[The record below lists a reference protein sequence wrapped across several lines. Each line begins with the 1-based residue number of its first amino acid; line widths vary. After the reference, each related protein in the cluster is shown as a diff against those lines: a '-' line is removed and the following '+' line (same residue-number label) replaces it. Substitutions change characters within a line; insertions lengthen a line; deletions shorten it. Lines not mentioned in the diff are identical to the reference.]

1 MDLKKLFGMRPKTEA
16 IPDIEAALAA
26 ARAAGE
32 AAARAEAALLA
43 KRGDVLLTGTPEEV
57 TRAEEA
63 LTRARAEAEHVAT
76 MVPILE
82 ARLKAAERQPF
93 LEDVRRRIDE
103 LEALHNAFRNFLAKD
118 YPEHARRIAEGLA
131 LEVRIRD
138 LHDTLRGRFFEMT
151 PAEREVYRVPARP
164 TVWDGNPQM
173 LAGLVVLPNAG
184 RSADGA
190 GRIWPDVPPPVRQD
204 PQAHD

>member
-1 MDLKKLFGMRPKTEA
+1 MDLKKLFGMRPKTEGIA
-16 IPDIEAALAA
+16 DIEAALAA

-32 AAARAEAALLA
+32 AAASAEAALLA

-63 LTRARAEAEHVAT
+63 LARVRAEAEHVAT
-76 MVPILE
+76 MVPILD

-93 LEDVRRRIDE
+93 LDDVQRRIGE
-103 LEALHNAFRNFLAKD
+103 LDALHRAFGEFVTKQ

-131 LEVRIRD
+131 LEVQIRD

-151 PAEREVYRVPARP
+151 PAERDAFRVPSRP
-164 TVWDGNPQM
+164 TVWEGDPQM
-173 LAGLVVLPNAG
+173 LAGLVVLPNPGHSAG
-184 RSADGA
+184 GA
-190 GRIWPDVPPPVRQD
+190 ARIWP
-204 PQAHD
+204 ASAT